1 MYKVSRI
8 RVRVKSVQTFGLPG
22 VCDHRRVPGAPAPSP
37 ATALPPRVMA
47 VMTGIEQWWQALR
60 DGFAQGAPLQLET
73 QPVVIVVVVAAAL
86 SIPRATW
93 RWFGLYV
100 TFVHELGHALA
111 ALMTGRVVR
120 GIRLRLDHSGEMI
133 SAGRGTVGSVWSGF
147 WGYPAPAVAGAL
159 MIWAASAGWAGAA
172 LSLGAALLLVSL
184 LFIRNGWGMLIAL
197 VCAAVA
203 QALVV
208 FLPPANV
215 GVVVLVLGIA
225 LLVGAVRDWFKVA
238 AVHGGRGDRRDS
250 DAYLLSRMSGV
261 PSFVWLTGFALVI
274 GASAFWGTTALG
286 SIVG

>member
-1 MYKVSRI
+1 M
-8 RVRVKSVQTFGLPG
+8 
-22 VCDHRRVPGAPAPSP
+22 PA
-37 ATALPPRVMA
+37 
-47 VMTGIEQWWQALR
+47 
-60 DGFAQGAPLQLET
+60 APLELDALL
-73 QPVVIVVVVAAAL
+73 IVLVVAAAIAV
-86 SIPRATW
+86 SVPRVTW

-133 SAGRGTVGSVWSGF
+133 SAGRGRGGSIWSGF

-197 VCAAVA
+197 ACAAVA

-208 FLPPANV
+208 YLPRANV

-238 AVHGGRGDRRDS
+238 AVHGGRGDRRNS

-261 PSFVWLTGFALVI
+261 PSFLWLTGFALVI
-274 GASAFWGTTALG
+274 GASGFWAVTALG
-286 SIVG
+286 RISA

>member
-1 MYKVSRI
+1 
-8 RVRVKSVQTFGLPG
+8 
-22 VCDHRRVPGAPAPSP
+22 
-37 ATALPPRVMA
+37 
-47 VMTGIEQWWQALR
+47 MTGIEQWWDALR
-60 DGFAQGAPLQLET
+60 DGFAHAAPLDLDALLI
-73 QPVVIVVVVAAAL
+73 VLVIAAAVAV
-86 SIPRATW
+86 SVPRVTW

-120 GIRLRLDHSGEMI
+120 GIRLRLDHSGEMV
-133 SAGRGTVGSVWSGF
+133 SAGRGRAGGIWSGF

-172 LSLGAALLLVSL
+172 LSLGAAMLLVSL
-184 LFIRNGWGMLIAL
+184 LFIRNGWGILIAL

-208 FLPPANV
+208 FLPRANV

-238 AVHGGRGDRRDS
+238 AVHGGRGDRRNS
-250 DAYLLSRMSGV
+250 DAYLLARMSGV
-261 PSFVWLTGFALVI
+261 PSFLWLAGFALVI
-274 GASAFWGTTALG
+274 GASSYGALLALV
-286 SIVG
+286 SIAA

>member
-1 MYKVSRI
+1 
-8 RVRVKSVQTFGLPG
+8 
-22 VCDHRRVPGAPAPSP
+22 
-37 ATALPPRVMA
+37 
-47 VMTGIEQWWQALR
+47 MTGIEQWWQALR